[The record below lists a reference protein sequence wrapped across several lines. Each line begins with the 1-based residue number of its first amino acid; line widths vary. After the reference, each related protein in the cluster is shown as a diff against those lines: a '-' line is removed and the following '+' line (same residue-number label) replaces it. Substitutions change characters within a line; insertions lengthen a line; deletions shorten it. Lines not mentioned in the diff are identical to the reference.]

1 MQKIKVLKLAA
12 VAATAASLALPG
24 ASLAQAAQGGGAA
37 APAPSASQAKV
48 QALAKD
54 YQEVAQQL
62 AEIRETTYK
71 ANPELAEQRDAFQSM
86 IEERMQK
93 NGYDA
98 DGKLEEME
106 GIASKLQKKDLDDAK
121 KQKLAQEFQQERQKM
136 LNAQREVLAEPD
148 VKEAGEKLQKDTL
161 TAMKAQDKT
170 TNSLLERMTR
180 LRNDI
185 QKATTN
191 G

>member
-12 VAATAASLALPG
+12 IAATAASLALPG
-24 ASLAQAAQGGGAA
+24 TSLAQAAQGGGA

-54 YQEVAQQL
+54 YQEVAQKL

-71 ANPELAEQRDAFQSM
+71 ANPELAEQRDAFQGM
-86 IEERMQK
+86 IEKRMQK

-106 GIASKLQKKDLDDAK
+106 GIASKLQEKDLDEAK
-121 KQKLAQEFQQERQKM
+121 KQELAQEFQQERQKM

-148 VKEAGEKLQKDTL
+148 VKKAGEKLQEDTL

-170 TNSLLERMTR
+170 TDSLLERMTR